1 MSIQISVSKMCH
13 KLAVIP
19 NIVKLLNLSRL
30 HDNNFYVVLI
40 STFISLRDLFELSN
54 GQVIVN
60 FTVVLYAALLITYEH
75 ILYICA

>member
-1 MSIQISVSKMCH
+1 MGIQISVSKMCL

-19 NIVKLLNLSRL
+19 NFVKLLNLSWL
-30 HDNNFYVVLI
+30 HDNHFYVVLI

-60 FTVVLYAALLITYEH
+60 FTVVLYAALLITYE
-75 ILYICA
+75 